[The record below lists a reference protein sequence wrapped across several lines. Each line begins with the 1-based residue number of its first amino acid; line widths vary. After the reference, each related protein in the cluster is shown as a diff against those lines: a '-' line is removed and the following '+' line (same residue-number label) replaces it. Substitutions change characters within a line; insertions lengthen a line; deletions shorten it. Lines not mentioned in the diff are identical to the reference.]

1 MNMIVPFS
9 AVDSMKKGSAAFS
22 FGGYM
27 LALKIVTS
35 SMICMAIL
43 VLLAISPSY
52 RGNKTAQGISLYAF
66 VTFALSLVCIWVG

>member
-1 MNMIVPFS
+1 
-9 AVDSMKKGSAAFS
+9 
-22 FGGYM
+22 M

-43 VLLAISPSY
+43 VLVAVSPSY